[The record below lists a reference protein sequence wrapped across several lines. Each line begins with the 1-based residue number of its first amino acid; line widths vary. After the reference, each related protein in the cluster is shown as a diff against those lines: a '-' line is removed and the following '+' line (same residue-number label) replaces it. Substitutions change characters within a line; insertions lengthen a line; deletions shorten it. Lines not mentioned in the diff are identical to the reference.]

1 MLRTF
6 ESDIDLTFEIVS
18 SLKHKI
24 ALLKQTANG
33 ESLMS
38 STSYSFV

>member
-6 ESDIDLTFEIVS
+6 ESDIDLSFEIVN
-18 SLKHKI
+18 SLKDKI
-24 ALLKQTANG
+24 ALKLTANG